1 VNLAP
6 GVSQAAALEFV
17 SAKSKEILEPGY
29 MIEQGGS
36 SKQFKETMQGLR
48 FALILGFLVAY
59 MILASQFNSF
69 IDPVTILLALPFS
82 FSGAFLALLIT
93 GQTINIYSMI
103 GILLLMGIVKKN
115 SILLV
120 EFTNT
125 VRDRNSSSADEALK
139 EACPIRLRPILMTSL
154 ATMAAAVPSALATGA
169 GSETVKPMA
178 VTLIGG
184 ILVST
189 LLTLYVVPVAYSLFD
204 RIRTRDRSLERVK
217 KAFLSVGNE
226 GLES

>member
-1 VNLAP
+1 
-6 GVSQAAALEFV
+6 
-17 SAKSKEILEPGY
+17 
-29 MIEQGGS
+29 MIEQSGS
-36 SKQFKETMQGLR
+36 SKQFKESFQGLI
-48 FALILGFLVAY
+48 FALVLGFLVAY

-82 FSGAFLALLIT
+82 FSGAFVALLIT

-115 SILLV
+115 SILLI
-120 EFTNT
+120 EFTNI
-125 VRDRNSSSADEALK
+125 VRERNSSTADDALK

-154 ATMAAAVPSALATGA
+154 ATMSAAIPSALATGA

-184 ILVST
+184 VLVST

-204 RIRTRDRSLERVK
+204 RFRKRDKAHERVK
-217 KAFLSVGNE
+217 KAFLNVGNE
-226 GLES
+226 GLGS